1 MTYKDRTLGS
11 FCAALAAEEVPPAG
25 GTTAAVA
32 GALGASLCEMTC
44 RHVDVDSDDLD
55 LDGDADTPID
65 RLAAERERL
74 LELADADA
82 AVVAALFAGE
92 ATPAARE
99 RGVEVPLAVAESC
112 LAVLEVGGAVVRA
125 TDRPVVVDAYTG
137 LFLAQG
143 AFRAAV
149 ATTRSNLPT
158 VADDRF
164 ADAAERRA
172 AELSAAAADAAEH
185 ALPDTDHT
193 D

>member
-1 MTYKDRTLGS
+1 VTYKDRTLGS
-11 FCAALAAEEVPPAG
+11 FCTALAAEEVPPAG

-32 GALGASLCEMTC
+32 GAFGASLCEMTC
-44 RHVDVDSDDLD
+44 RHVDIADLD

-112 LAVLEVGGAVVRA
+112 LAVLEVGGVVAQA

-149 ATTRSNLPT
+149 VTARSNLPT

-185 ALPDTDHT
+185 APPDTDPT
-193 D
+193 G